1 MTVSPYIGAY
11 WGPRQETLDACT
23 DRAVKFLEGL
33 SSTHSAL
40 STWYQLGIMQ
50 TDAPQQPAVPE
61 RGVVSTLLES
71 GRNRRESDRSVIEE
85 LGYSINLWNGQDP
98 SVALNIGCGR
108 YHRSEYVKNA
118 VIIDLPRLDEG
129 LADLASLEKARAMMH
144 LLVECWD
151 PDWATWTSS
160 ELRKEQRVVPG
171 RPVLGWMTYLSSL
184 QDPQPSLLARST
196 LEPLGAGTL
205 IIAANEISEVTG
217 ESLLAIREALAG
229 HI

>member
-1 MTVSPYIGAY
+1 MTISPYIGAY
-11 WGPRQETLDACT
+11 WGPRQESLDACA
-23 DRAVKFLEGL
+23 DRAVKFLEGI
-33 SSTHSAL
+33 SSAHPAL
-40 STWYQLGIMQ
+40 STWYQLGVMQ
-50 TDAPQQPAVPE
+50 TDALQQPAVLE
-61 RGVVSTLLES
+61 RGAVLTLLES

-98 SVALNIGCGR
+98 SVGLNIGCGR

-118 VIIDLPRLDEG
+118 VVIDLPRSDEG
-129 LADLASLEKARAMMH
+129 LADLALPERARAMMH

-160 ELRKEQRVVPG
+160 ELRREQRVVPG

-196 LEPLGAGTL
+196 LEPLGPGSL
-205 IIAANEISEVTG
+205 ITAADEITEVTG
-217 ESLLAIREALAG
+217 ASLLAIREALAG
-229 HI
+229 NI